1 MLEIAGVDGINPAEH
16 HRMNFLETRKRLP
29 GRVALI
35 GDGVTDF
42 NIGDSFD
49 VRDKITDVTRL
60 QSRLDEH
67 FWREHT
73 YFLDVVAT
81 VIAHHPDRLIGLH
94 LSRYH
99 PHVTDDAAIN
109 VEYRIEHQRAQGC
122 VGRFFRRRNPV
133 DDRLQ
138 YFIDSDSHLRA

>member
-1 MLEIAGVDGINPAEH
+1 
-16 HRMNFLETRKRLP
+16 
-29 GRVALI
+29 
-35 GDGVTDF
+35 
-42 NIGDSFD
+42 
-49 VRDKITDVTRL
+49 
-60 QSRLDEH
+60 LDEH

-73 YFLDVVAT
+73 YFLDVVAP

-109 VEYRIEHQRAQGC
+109 VEYRIEHERAQGC

-133 DDRLQ
+133 DDRLP
-138 YFIDSDSHLRA
+138 YFIDSDSHLRARIHRFLGPNRQNLLPLPMDRRNVRVWQINLLDYWPDREA